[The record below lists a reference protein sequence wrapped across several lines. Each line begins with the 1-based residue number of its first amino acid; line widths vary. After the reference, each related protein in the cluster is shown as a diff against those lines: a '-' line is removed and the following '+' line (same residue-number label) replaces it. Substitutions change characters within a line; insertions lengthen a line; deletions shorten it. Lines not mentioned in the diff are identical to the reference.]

1 MRIIGLAGGIG
12 SGKSTVADILKEL
25 GAVTLDLDK
34 VGHLVLKQAGIRGRL
49 VDEFGKDI
57 LDTQGNIDREILGDI
72 VFNDTQALGKLN
84 SIVHPAIDAYVS
96 DKAGEYSR
104 QGVEVLVLEAA
115 VMLEA
120 ERDWQ
125 VDEIWV
131 TTSSEGKVIE
141 RLKGRPDFSEETVTA
156 RILSQMSGEE
166 RARRAD
172 VVIDNNG
179 SLDELRDR
187 VRLEWEKLRGRI

>member
-72 VFNDTQALGKLN
+72 VFNDTQALEKLN

-141 RLKGRPDFSEETVTA
+141 RLRGRPDFSEETVTA
-156 RILSQMSGEE
+156 RIRSQMSGEE

-172 VVIDNNG
+172 VVIDNDG

>member
-12 SGKSTVADILKEL
+12 SGKSTVADILQEL
-25 GAVTLDLDK
+25 GAVTIDLDK
-34 VGHLVLKQAGIRGRL
+34 VGHLVLRQPDVRGRL

-57 LDTQGNIDREILGDI
+57 LDAQGNIDRKILGDI
-72 VFNDTQALGKLN
+72 VFNDMQALGELN

-96 DKAGEYSR
+96 GKAEEYSR

-115 VMLEA
+115 AMLEA
-120 ERDWQ
+120 KRDWQ

-131 TTSSEGKVIE
+131 TTAPEGKVIE
-141 RLKGRPDFSEETVTA
+141 RLKGGPDISEETIRA
-156 RILSQMSGEE
+156 RIRSQMSSEE

-187 VRLEWEKLRGRI
+187 VKLEWEKLRGRI